1 MRVPEDHRGK
11 TCSRRIKVQILQP
24 MQDVEV
30 CSANLRYIC
39 LRQHSRPNR
48 GINVAAHSRYWRDV
62 LKLPENPRVANITCM
77 DDRFDSL
84 ERGESFRAEQAMCVG
99 DHADHRVLLSL

>member
-1 MRVPEDHRGK
+1 
-11 TCSRRIKVQILQP
+11 
-24 MQDVEV
+24 
-30 CSANLRYIC
+30 
-39 LRQHSRPNR
+39 
-48 GINVAAHSRYWRDV
+48 
-62 LKLPENPRVANITCM
+62 M